1 PLDVLAKQIV
11 AEVAAREWNEDE
23 LYALVRR
30 ASPYRALP
38 REDFAAVVGM
48 LADGFT
54 HRRGRRGALIH
65 YDGVNHLL
73 RGRRGARLTAL
84 TSGGTIPDNADYQ
97 VLLEPENHFIGTVN
111 EDFAVESMGGDIFQL
126 GNKSYRIIRVE
137 RGVVRVEDAHGMAPT
152 IPFWL
157 GEAPG
162 RSDELSVSV
171 SRLRA
176 DVAARLRGDP
186 SGEAAVRWLIDDIG
200 IIEPAARQLVEYL
213 HAGHAALG

>member
-1 PLDVLAKQIV
+1 MPSSGSSTASSRHWWRPLRSSSASTSARSTSSANSGRRARSRPSSNASGAPGMPSTARPRAGCFRYRAMSWWSARRCSTASAAASSTSLPFARGHFGDDLLAQQIA

-54 HRRGRRGALIH
+54 TR
-65 YDGVNHLL
+65 

-111 EDFAVESMGGDIFQL
+111 EDFAVESMAGDIFQL
-126 GNKSYRIIRVE
+126 
-137 RGVVRVEDAHGMAPT
+137 
-152 IPFWL
+152 
-157 GEAPG
+157 
-162 RSDELSVSV
+162 
-171 SRLRA
+171 
-176 DVAARLRGDP
+176 
-186 SGEAAVRWLIDDIG
+186 
-200 IIEPAARQLVEYL
+200 
-213 HAGHAALG
+213 